1 MLIGKPSAGLIDPAP
16 CPMPAN
22 VTDNAIVREVLVE
35 AGLSQVSLASAMGCS
50 ESYVTRVLDG
60 QFAVPAQMLRSL
72 WRMTRDERL
81 ITIALGVGARELVP
95 ASQLDRHLDNVRDKL
110 ASVQNALRAA
120 QSALPSTGTAPRLDM
135 SA

>member
-1 MLIGKPSAGLIDPAP
+1 MFIAQPTAGLSDPAP

-35 AGLSQVSLASAMGCS
+35 AGLSQVSIASAMGCS

-60 QFAVPAQMLRSL
+60 QFAVPAQMLRAL

-81 ITIALGVGARELVP
+81 VVVALGVGARELVP
-95 ASQLDRHLDNVRDKL
+95 ASQVDRHLDNLRDKL
-110 ASVQNALRAA
+110 ASVQVALRAA
-120 QSALPSTGTAPRLDM
+120 QSALPSTGTAPRLDIVG
-135 SA
+135 